1 MRPAG
6 ALDLRPRHSIRQA
19 EPPAPPL
26 QTCDLFWWRRRFRLR
41 VAIHHVVLLVAA
53 LAPVWGQIAK
63 PAGAPEAAATLNP
76 VKALRIAPQ
85 AFVVLE
91 KSFDTKLATLAGV
104 DEPVDV
110 LGLTRGIYLDGYGVF
125 FSADV
130 SLVVTPERNPFR
142 REISKE
148 LAARV
153 RQRRVERLPLL
164 KTAMKEMVRKIAT
177 TFTQIPAS
185 QQVVI
190 AVRLYYGSWEDS
202 AGMPAQIIAKADRT
216 SAVAGEIKMEEQ

>member
-1 MRPAG
+1 M
-6 ALDLRPRHSIRQA
+6 
-19 EPPAPPL
+19 
-26 QTCDLFWWRRRFRLR
+26 
-41 VAIHHVVLLVAA
+41 
-53 LAPVWGQIAK
+53 
-63 PAGAPEAAATLNP
+63 
-76 VKALRIAPQ
+76 
-85 AFVVLE
+85 LE

-177 TFTQIPAS
+177 TFVQIPAS

-216 SAVAGEIKMEEQ
+216 SALAGDIKMEEQ

>member
-53 LAPVWGQIAK
+53 LAP
-63 PAGAPEAAATLNP
+63 
-76 VKALRIAPQ
+76 
-85 AFVVLE
+85 
-91 KSFDTKLATLAGV
+91 
-104 DEPVDV
+104 
-110 LGLTRGIYLDGYGVF
+110 
-125 FSADV
+125 
-130 SLVVTPERNPFR
+130 
-142 REISKE
+142 
-148 LAARV
+148 V

-216 SAVAGEIKMEEQ
+216 SALAGDIKMEEQ

>member
-6 ALDLRPRHSIRQA
+6 ALTFFIL
-19 EPPAPPL
+19 
-26 QTCDLFWWRRRFRLR
+26 
-41 VAIHHVVLLVAA
+41 AA

-63 PAGAPEAAATLNP
+63 PAGAPEPAATLSPAKN
-76 VKALRIAPQ
+76 LRIAPQ
-85 AFVVLE
+85 AFVLLE
-91 KSFDTKLATLAGV
+91 KGFDTKLATLAGV

-148 LAARV
+148 LAAHV

-185 QQVVI
+185 QQVVV

-202 AGMPAQIIAKADRT
+202 RRMPAAI
-216 SAVAGEIKMEEQ
+216 SAAPSRLPRAAG